1 MSVKKLNIRQ
11 EKFCQKYHECGV
23 AVEAMLHAYPSRV
36 KWKRETQDNAAYKL
50 LQNGE
55 ILARL
60 QELKTEMSERSI
72 ITKERVLEELAKIGF
87 VSWGDCH
94 DSWEEVMD
102 FSRLTPEQKSAI
114 KSVSARRV
122 QLDSGEMVENVRIEF
137 HDKIKAIERIC
148 RMLGFD
154 SPTELNVNKGND
166 GMSREEM
173 LKEIERL
180 ENLRDK
186 D

>member
-1 MSVKKLNIRQ
+1 MPVKKLNIRQ
-11 EKFCQKYHECGV
+11 EKFCQKYHECGI
-23 AVEAMLHAYPSRV
+23 AVEAMLYAYPSRV
-36 KWKRETQDNAAYKL
+36 KWKREAQDNAAYKL

-60 QELKTEMSERSI
+60 QELRTEMRERSF

-94 DSWEEVMD
+94 SSWEEIMD
-102 FSRLTPEQKSAI
+102 FSRLTSEQKSAI

-122 QLDSGEMVENVRIEF
+122 QLDSGETVENVRIEF

-148 RMLGFD
+148 KMLGFD
-154 SPTELNVNKGND
+154 SPTELNVNKVGD
-166 GMSREEM
+166 DMSREDM

-180 ENLRDK
+180 EKLRNND
-186 D
+186 